1 MNFSL
6 KGMGSTLSMWVF
18 MIYKTLN
25 LFLHFVENVGIYRG
39 GKRGIVGS
47 RKEAKMWGHSHIRE

>member
-47 RKEAKMWGHSHIRE
+47 RKEA